1 MILDTIQ
8 QNYHSFTPK
17 EQQIAT
23 YIMQKKHLKNMNIT
37 ELANILNTS
46 PATITRF
53 CKKIDCANFDEMKI
67 NLVDEST
74 QESIVNKD
82 TIFDAIHTYYTT
94 VMDNTNKLVN
104 PQDIKETIE
113 AIIYAKKI
121 YIYGVGSSGLTALE
135 FMQR

>member
-17 EQQIAT
+17 EQKIAT

-53 CKKIDCANFDEMKI
+53 CKKIDCRF
-67 NLVDEST
+67 
-74 QESIVNKD
+74 
-82 TIFDAIHTYYTT
+82 
-94 VMDNTNKLVN
+94 
-104 PQDIKETIE
+104 
-113 AIIYAKKI
+113 
-121 YIYGVGSSGLTALE
+121 
-135 FMQR
+135 